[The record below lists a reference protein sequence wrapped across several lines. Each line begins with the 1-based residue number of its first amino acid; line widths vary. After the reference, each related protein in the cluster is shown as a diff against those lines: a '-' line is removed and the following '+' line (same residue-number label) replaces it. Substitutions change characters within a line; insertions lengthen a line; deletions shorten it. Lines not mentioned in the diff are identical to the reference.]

1 VIVKMLVVEV
11 QMSHYER
18 AHDLFV
24 EKLF

>member
-1 VIVKMLVVEV
+1 MLEVEV
-11 QMSHYER
+11 QMGHYER